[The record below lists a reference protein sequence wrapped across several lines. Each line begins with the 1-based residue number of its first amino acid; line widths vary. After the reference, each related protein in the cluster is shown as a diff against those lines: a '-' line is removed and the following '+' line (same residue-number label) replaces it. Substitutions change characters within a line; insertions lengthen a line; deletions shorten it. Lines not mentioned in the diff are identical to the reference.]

1 MILKKKKSS
10 FKQAKKPFT
19 FFRPLVLT
27 RHPSHAPLRKQLQL
41 CKGRSV
47 VRLGSTTS
55 LNDGKVRTEVN
66 SVQGIK
72 NSADKL
78 KMKQCF
84 TRVGVKTAN
93 WFTKAEGVQAF
104 INIHEDLI
112 DYDNLPYPIIA
123 KHRFGSR
130 GTGNYKLD
138 NQQALQSW
146 MQGKTLS
153 NYIFEKF
160 QPLGR
165 EYRLHISKFGCFY
178 ACRKLLKSDAPE
190 NTWQYHDDVV
200 TWALESNPSFKKPNN
215 WDDIVADC
223 VKAQQALELDICA
236 FDVIVSLPNKKGDV
250 DWLIVESASAPSF
263 GDITLQKYLI
273 EIPKIINSKNER
285 TS

>member
-10 FKQAKKPFT
+10 FKQAKKIIT
-19 FFRPLVLT
+19 FFRTLVLT
-27 RHPSHAPLRKQLQL
+27 RHPSHSPLRKQLRL

-66 SVQGIK
+66 SVQGVK
-72 NSADKL
+72 NSASKL
-78 KMKQCF
+78 LMKRCF
-84 TRVGVKTAN
+84 NRAGVKTAE
-93 WFTKAEGVQAF
+93 WFVIGDASNQLLLDIA
-104 INIHEDLI
+104 INVG
-112 DYDNLPYPIIA
+112 YPIVA
-123 KHRFGSR
+123 KSHFGSR
-130 GTGNYKLD
+130 GVGNTKLD
-138 NQQALQSW
+138 TQQAFQSW

-215 WDDIVADC
+215 WDSIVEDC
-223 VKAQQALELDICA
+223 VRACC
-236 FDVIVSLPNKKGDV
+236 
-250 DWLIVESASAPSF
+250 LI
-263 GDITLQKYLI
+263 
-273 EIPKIINSKNER
+273 
-285 TS
+285 

>member
-10 FKQAKKPFT
+10 FKQAKKIIT
-19 FFRPLVLT
+19 FFRTLVLT
-27 RHPSHAPLRKQLQL
+27 RHPSHSPLRKQLRL

-66 SVQGIK
+66 SVQGVK
-72 NSADKL
+72 NSASKL
-78 KMKQCF
+78 LMKRCF
-84 TRVGVKTAN
+84 NRAGVKTAE
-93 WFTKAEGVQAF
+93 WFVIGDASNQLLLDIA
-104 INIHEDLI
+104 INVG
-112 DYDNLPYPIIA
+112 YPIVA
-123 KHRFGSR
+123 KSHFGSR
-130 GTGNYKLD
+130 GVGNTKLD
-138 NQQALQSW
+138 TQQAFQSW

-215 WDDIVADC
+215 WDSIVADC
-223 VKAQQALELDICA
+223 VKAQEALGLDICA
-236 FDVIVSLPNKKGDV
+236 FDVMVSLPNKENNS

-263 GDITLQKYLI
+263 GNITLQKYLE
-273 EIPKIINSKNER
+273 EIPKIINSKNGR
-285 TS
+285 

>member
-1 MILKKKKSS
+1 MSNNLYYDEGDYK
-10 FKQAKKPFT
+10 
-19 FFRPLVLT
+19 FF
-27 RHPSHAPLRKQLQL
+27 
-41 CKGRSV
+41 
-47 VRLGSTTS
+47 
-55 LNDGKVRTEVN
+55 NE
-66 SVQGIK
+66 
-72 NSADKL
+72 
-78 KMKQCF
+78 
-84 TRVGVKTAN
+84 
-93 WFTKAEGVQAF
+93 
-104 INIHEDLI
+104 
-112 DYDNLPYPIIA
+112 LPYPIIA
-123 KHRFGSR
+123 KSHYGSR
-130 GTGNYKLD
+130 GVGNTKLD
-138 NQQALQSW
+138 NQQALESW
-146 MQGKTLS
+146 IQGKTLS

-273 EIPKIINSKNER
+273 EIPKIINSKNGR